1 MKHETVLSDSLI
13 SEFPFLFKKE
23 NKLIDGVIDLI
34 SFNKKTINIYDYKF
48 SSDSL
53 ENIKL
58 KYSNQIKIYHD
69 ALIASNIQFDQ
80 INCFLISISDNGI
93 EKIKVPI

>member
-1 MKHETVLSDSLI
+1 MKHETALSDYLI

-80 INCFLISISDNGI
+80 IKLLFNFYFR
-93 EKIKVPI
+93 